1 MIVDVVDLTMAKMK
15 AYYTEHVTDRM
26 AKTPGYMDYYLGTIL
41 SDTAAVT
48 GLELIRR
55 TVGMANVKDLTTI
68 ADEAKRTRAERICI
82 LAAKRYIKERAAL
95 HSGADFLKVLKDA
108 AACL

>member
-1 MIVDVVDLTMAKMK
+1 MIDMTMKKMD

-26 AKTPGYMDYYLGTIL
+26 AKAPGYKDYYLGTIL
-41 SDTAAVT
+41 ADTAAVT

-68 ADEAKRTRAERICI
+68 ADEEKRARAEKICV

-95 HSGADFLKVLKDA
+95 HTGAGFLKVLKDTIA
-108 AACL
+108 SL